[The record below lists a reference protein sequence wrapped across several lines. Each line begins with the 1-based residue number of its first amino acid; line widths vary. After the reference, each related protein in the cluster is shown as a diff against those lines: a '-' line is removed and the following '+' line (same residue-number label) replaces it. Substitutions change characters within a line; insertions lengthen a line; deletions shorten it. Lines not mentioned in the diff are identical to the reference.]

1 MSLQVLIQTHVVCVY
16 HILSDE
22 KKKKKKEA
30 PGDLFNGIWKHG
42 LWNDGEVS
50 EDVTG
55 CDD

>member
-22 KKKKKKEA
+22 KKKKKEA

-55 CDD
+55 CDG